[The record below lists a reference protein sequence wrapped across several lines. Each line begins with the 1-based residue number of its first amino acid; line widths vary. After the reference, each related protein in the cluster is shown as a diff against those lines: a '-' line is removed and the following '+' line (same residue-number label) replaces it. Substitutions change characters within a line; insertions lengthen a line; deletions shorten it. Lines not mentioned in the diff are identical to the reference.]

1 LSNTVYNHS
10 VNITQPKDV

>member
-10 VNITQPKDV
+10 ADITQPKDV